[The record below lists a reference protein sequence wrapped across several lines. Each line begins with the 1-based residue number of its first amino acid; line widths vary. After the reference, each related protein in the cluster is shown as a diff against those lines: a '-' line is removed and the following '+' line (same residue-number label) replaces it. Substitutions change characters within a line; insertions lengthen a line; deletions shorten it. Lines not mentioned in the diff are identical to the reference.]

1 MQAPDLIAGVAA
13 LTVVALALR
22 LRGIEEGLW
31 RDEPVTFAETQGRSL
46 RGVLDV
52 VANGGEY
59 NPPLPFVL
67 AWLTS
72 KAGDPTVSI
81 RIPSVL
87 LGTATV
93 PIVFLL
99 GLRTLGR
106 AAALVAAG
114 LIALSPFA
122 IHYGIEARG
131 YGALM
136 CFSALSALVLV
147 LAVETN
153 RTRWWIAYG
162 LAVAAVLYTHY
173 TGVFVIGAQGAWAL
187 LMHRG
192 RWRGLVL
199 AYLGA
204 ALLYLPWLPHVHG
217 DPNNLKLW
225 GSLTGR
231 SHWEA
236 FLQWAAGSPELAPSA
251 LPGAL
256 ALVLI
261 AAGVVVGLVARAIGP
276 GRDSPGLLIPLLALA
291 SPVGILLAGHNLF
304 LFPRNLSASLPFA
317 ALLVGWA
324 VTPRVRVGAAVAV
337 GLVAVGMGIGA
348 AKTLQPRFHRPDTRS
363 AARFVDDRARPG
375 DVVLHAG
382 AGAEAFI
389 LNQLMGIAYDGAH
402 RVVVAPDASA
412 KDFKR
417 AAPGERVF
425 VLQMQTSDR
434 VVPPSVPRWEQ
445 VSHERY
451 DGFVPVSVAVYRRR
465 P

>member
-1 MQAPDLIAGVAA
+1 MCPSPAAVGSIRTKWLGRMQAPDLIAGVAA

-46 RGVLDV
+46 RSVLDV

-122 IHYGIEARG
+122 IYYGIEARG

-153 RTRWWIAYG
+153 RARWWIAYG

-173 TGVFVIGAQGAWAL
+173 TGVFVIGVQGAWAL
-187 LMHRG
+187 LLHRG

-217 DPNNLKLW
+217 DPSNLKLW

-236 FLQWAAGSPELAPSA
+236 FLQWAAGSPEVASSA
-251 LPGAL
+251 LPGVL
-256 ALVLI
+256 ALG
-261 AAGVVVGLVARAIGP
+261 ADRRRRRGGP
-276 GRDSPGLLIPLLALA
+276 GRESDWARA
-291 SPVGILLAGHNLF
+291 RLAGAVD
-304 LFPRNLSASLPFA
+304 PAAGARVAGRDPSRRTQPVPVPAQSERVPPVRGVARWVGRDPARQGSAPPWPWRWLPS
-317 ALLVGWA
+317 GWESE
-324 VTPRVRVGAAVAV
+324 RR
-337 GLVAVGMGIGA
+337 
-348 AKTLQPRFHRPDTRS
+348 RRS
-363 AARFVDDRARPG
+363 SRTASTGPTRARP
-375 DVVLHAG
+375 
-382 AGAEAFI
+382 
-389 LNQLMGIAYDGAH
+389 
-402 RVVVAPDASA
+402 
-412 KDFKR
+412 
-417 AAPGERVF
+417 
-425 VLQMQTSDR
+425 
-434 VVPPSVPRWEQ
+434 
-445 VSHERY
+445 
-451 DGFVPVSVAVYRRR
+451 PVS
-465 P
+465 